1 MSLSKILVV
10 FVFLLFATIAILA
23 LFKKGKDQT
32 QIEVSEIKIT
42 EIPIDEAAPSV
53 ENPNQES
60 LLPAV
65 DSTLALLEKES
76 RESKQENS
84 QENKLAVIDAA
95 TDTSGLPDVDRIE
108 EFFNK
113 GDPKFPF
120 VETIVYKSRVPWQKG
135 RPAWLSDYAAH
146 YETSRHFIARSLN
159 GGPNYFKQDIAE
171 GDRFNVLSLD
181 KKINFYLLIDISR
194 SKMWFYAWDLDSNE
208 RTLIKT
214 YRVGLG
220 RLDSAKKSGSLTP
233 LGKYSLGEKIA
244 IYTPKST
251 GFHNGEKV
259 GMITVFGTR
268 WIPFDKE
275 IKDCTAPAKGFGIHG
290 VPWHYV
296 ASEGRFVEDKASI
309 GKYESDGCVR
319 LDTGDMEEL
328 FAIVITKPTVVE
340 LVQDFRQAG
349 LPGKQ

>member
-181 KKINFYLLIDISR
+181 KKINF
-194 SKMWFYAWDLDSNE
+194 
-208 RTLIKT
+208 
-214 YRVGLG
+214 
-220 RLDSAKKSGSLTP
+220 
-233 LGKYSLGEKIA
+233 
-244 IYTPKST
+244 
-251 GFHNGEKV
+251 
-259 GMITVFGTR
+259 
-268 WIPFDKE
+268 
-275 IKDCTAPAKGFGIHG
+275 
-290 VPWHYV
+290 
-296 ASEGRFVEDKASI
+296 
-309 GKYESDGCVR
+309 
-319 LDTGDMEEL
+319 
-328 FAIVITKPTVVE
+328 
-340 LVQDFRQAG
+340 
-349 LPGKQ
+349 